1 MSARS
6 DRSPSRRPGFAFAAL
21 CAAIACMLAAIAPA
35 QARGG
40 IVSDTQIKAAVDKA
54 YAATKGIT
62 AGKDADYIPALA
74 EVPPDLF
81 GIAVVTV
88 DGRIYTVGDTDHP
101 FAIESASKPFAAS
114 WVIEQKG
121 EQWVE
126 DTIGVNQTGLPFNSI
141 IALESHAQ
149 ATPAMNPLVNAGAIA
164 IVSWIEPAEP
174 EARWQTIQQLMND
187 YAGRALDV
195 DLTVYRSEAGSS
207 EHNRAISRL
216 LKGYGTLD
224 GDPEVALDLY
234 TRQCSIHVTARDLA
248 AMGATL
254 ANGGTHPITGKKV
267 VSPAA
272 AEKTMAIMST
282 TGLYETSGTWTWNVG
297 LPAKSG
303 VGGGIVAVAPG
314 RFAIATFAP
323 PLDAAGNS
331 VKGQKAIELIV
342 RELIGN
348 GMFDTGR

>member
-1 MSARS
+1 MSAHS
-6 DRSPSRRPGFAFAAL
+6 PCFPSRHLGLACAL
-21 CAAIACMLAAIAPA
+21 ACAAVACMWTSMAPA
-35 QARGG
+35 QARGDA
-40 IVSDTQIKAAVDKA
+40 VSDAQIKAAVDKA
-54 YAATKGIT
+54 YAATKGIR

-74 EVPPDLF
+74 KVPPDLF

-88 DGRIYTVGDTDHP
+88 DGRIHTVGDADHP

-114 WVIEQKG
+114 WVIERKG

-149 ATPAMNPLVNAGAIA
+149 TTPAMNPLVNAGAIA

-174 EARWQTIQQLMND
+174 DARWQTIQQLMND
-187 YAGRALDV
+187 YAGRALDI
-195 DLTVYRSEAGSS
+195 DLAVYRSEAGSS

-216 LKGYGTLD
+216 LKGYGTLN

-234 TRQCSIHVTARDLA
+234 TRQCSIHVTAKDLA
-248 AMGATL
+248 TMGATL
-254 ANGGTHPITGKKV
+254 ANGGTHPITRKKI
-267 VSPAA
+267 VSPTA

-282 TGLYETSGTWTWNVG
+282 TGLYETSGTWAWNVG

-342 RELIGN
+342 NDLIGS
-348 GMFDTGR
+348 GVFETGR